1 MGDVEQ
7 LEAVIVGGGQAG
19 LATAHELVERGVGVT
34 VLEARERIG
43 DQWRQRWDSLQLFT
57 PARFDGLPG
66 SAFPAAPASFPGKEQ
81 MADYL
86 ESYARDAGLAVRT
99 GVRAL
104 KLSRRGNRYRLETS
118 AGTIE
123 TAHVVVATGYQKPKL
138 PAFAAD
144 LESGI
149 RQLDAASY
157 RNPSQL
163 SGDVLVVGAGT
174 SGVEI
179 AIESARAGHPTTL
192 AGRGTGA
199 VPAVFYAF
207 SGRLFWF
214 YANKVASVRTPMG
227 RRMKPLVLS
236 HGAPLIRLKMRDAT
250 AAGVVRAPR
259 LASAQD
265 GLPTFADGGQ
275 VRPHT
280 IVWCTGFARDYS
292 WIEMPVA
299 GRDGYP
305 RHTGGV
311 AEGEPGLY
319 FVGLPFQTRL
329 ASALIGG
336 VGEDARSVAAL
347 IAARGA
353 PSAAEARGQLQQ
365 VGRGEVGVRVG

>member
-1 MGDVEQ
+1 
-7 LEAVIVGGGQAG
+7 
-19 LATAHELVERGVGVT
+19 
-34 VLEARERIG
+34 
-43 DQWRQRWDSLQLFT
+43 
-57 PARFDGLPG
+57 
-66 SAFPAAPASFPGKEQ
+66 
-81 MADYL
+81 
-86 ESYARDAGLAVRT
+86 
-99 GVRAL
+99 
-104 KLSRRGNRYRLETS
+104 
-118 AGTIE
+118 
-123 TAHVVVATGYQKPKL
+123 
-138 PAFAAD
+138 
-144 LESGI
+144 
-149 RQLDAASY
+149 
-157 RNPSQL
+157 
-163 SGDVLVVGAGT
+163 
-174 SGVEI
+174 
-179 AIESARAGHPTTL
+179 
-192 AGRGTGA
+192 
-199 VPAVFYAF
+199 
-207 SGRLFWF
+207 
-214 YANKVASVRTPMG
+214 MG

-265 GLPTFADGGQ
+265 GLPTFGDGRQ

-305 RHTGGV
+305 RHTSGV

-365 VGRGEVGVRVG
+365 VGRGEVGVRIG